1 MLVLNHE
8 AYSFYHRIISIV
20 AFNQANIVY
29 WIVGYFKFQT
39 ILSTVS
45 KIVTFLN
52 LTGRQQWRNW
62 RNTHVILP
70 KVLVVPGFS
79 TTSASSCSYF
89 IFSYPDHKIEAWIC
103 HDFYYFRYTS
113 TTDLIG
119 NQFGQHWF
127 IQKEKNQHG
136 AITENKIAIPFS

>member
-70 KVLVVPGFS
+70 KVLDVPGFS
-79 TTSASSCSYF
+79 TASASNCSYF
-89 IFSYPDHKIEAWIC
+89 IFSYPDHKIERASSSLNLPWFLLFPLHI
-103 HDFYYFRYTS
+103 HNWFDRQSIWTTLVYSKGKKS
-113 TTDLIG
+113 TWND
-119 NQFGQHWF
+119 HR
-127 IQKEKNQHG
+127 K
-136 AITENKIAIPFS
+136 